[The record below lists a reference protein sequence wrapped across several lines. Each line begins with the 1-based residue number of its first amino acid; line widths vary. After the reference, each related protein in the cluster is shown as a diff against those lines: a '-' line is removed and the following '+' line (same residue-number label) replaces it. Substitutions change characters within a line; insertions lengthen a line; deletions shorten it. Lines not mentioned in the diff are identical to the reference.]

1 MKNVKIEDN
10 SEKKHQKLWAD
21 ANRSMKKQTV
31 GFKGSRQQRQKQQ
44 QQQQKRSIQ
53 KLGRDWYRELS
64 EGRNKK

>member
-1 MKNVKIEDN
+1 
-10 SEKKHQKLWAD
+10 
-21 ANRSMKKQTV
+21 MKKQTV